1 MQFRKTVAFLSPRVY
16 RLHLKC
22 CRSNGIRSMNLYERV
37 IQVFDV
43 SAQIIRDMTNS
54 HYVTT
59 GRLRFRFVQILLNAV
74 VLLAIA
80 GGLAVYFKSEF
91 VYLSSCQN
99 HSPPPPPLPPTPS
112 PLPGE
117 LRCRLSVIETLP
129 SPHGI
134 TTWSIVD
141 VNE

>member
-99 HSPPPPPLPPTPS
+99 HSPPPPPPPSHPLATPRGAS
-112 PLPGE
+112 
-117 LRCRLSVIETLP
+117 LSFKRNRNAPIAAWNNNVEYR
-129 SPHGI
+129 
-134 TTWSIVD
+134 
-141 VNE
+141 